1 MNNIKTHTALII
13 FLILTA
19 GVWIIWPAADKF
31 LDTGNYENRTLR
43 EFPDFNPEQMESYL
57 SEVEQWLD
65 DRAPFRNQLIRMNGM
80 LDYYLFDTSPNS
92 NVIKGKDGW
101 LFYNNKADGDPI
113 ASYKGE
119 DLLTEDE
126 LASIAKTLCISR
138 DNLAS
143 EGCDFIIY
151 IAPNKERIYADELPD
166 YYGDPADEHAAL
178 QIYSYLKTH
187 TDIKIVYPLTEMID
201 ASQLYTDE
209 YVYHKTDTH
218 WNEMGAY
225 TGMLSLLETV
235 GITMPF
241 IESDGMTIVA
251 QKDTPGDLANML
263 NLGKSIDG
271 GMTYRANGYLTHG
284 IVNEKWDFY
293 NEIIYH
299 TDNGDPRRVFVWRD
313 SFGSAMSDII
323 GSQFSYTYLRNAGS
337 YDNSQVKEN
346 KPDIFV
352 LETVERYAA
361 WRLRQFLYE

>member
-1 MNNIKTHTALII
+1 M
-13 FLILTA
+13 
-19 GVWIIWPAADKF
+19 WIIWPAADKF

-43 EFPDFNPEQMESYL
+43 EFPDFSPEQMESYP

-65 DRAPFRNQLIRMNGM
+65 DRASFRNQLIRMNGM

-143 EGCDFIIY
+143 EGCDFIIF

-178 QIYSYLKTH
+178 QIYSYLKTR

-209 YVYHKTDTH
+209 YLYHKTDTH
-218 WNEMGAY
+218 
-225 TGMLSLLETV
+225 
-235 GITMPF
+235 
-241 IESDGMTIVA
+241 
-251 QKDTPGDLANML
+251 
-263 NLGKSIDG
+263 DG
-271 GMTYRANGYLTHG
+271 GMTYRVNGYLTHG

-299 TDNGDPRRVFVWRD
+299 TVNGDPRRVFVWRD

-346 KPDIFV
+346 KTDIFV

>member
-1 MNNIKTHTALII
+1 MI
-13 FLILTA
+13 
-19 GVWIIWPAADKF
+19 
-31 LDTGNYENRTLR
+31 
-43 EFPDFNPEQMESYL
+43 SY
-57 SEVEQWLD
+57 
-65 DRAPFRNQLIRMNGM
+65 
-80 LDYYLFDTSPNS
+80 
-92 NVIKGKDGW
+92 
-101 LFYNNKADGDPI
+101 
-113 ASYKGE
+113 
-119 DLLTEDE
+119 
-126 LASIAKTLCISR
+126 
-138 DNLAS
+138 
-143 EGCDFIIY
+143 IY

-209 YVYHKTDTH
+209 YLYHKTDTH

-235 GITMPF
+235 GITMPS
-241 IESDGMTIVA
+241 IES
-251 QKDTPGDLANML
+251 
-263 NLGKSIDG
+263 G
-271 GMTYRANGYLTHG
+271 GMTYRVNGYLPHG

-346 KPDIFV
+346 KPDIFCFGNSGKICG
-352 LETVERYAA
+352 VEIKTIS
-361 WRLRQFLYE
+361 L

>member
-1 MNNIKTHTALII
+1 M
-13 FLILTA
+13 
-19 GVWIIWPAADKF
+19 
-31 LDTGNYENRTLR
+31 
-43 EFPDFNPEQMESYL
+43 
-57 SEVEQWLD
+57 
-65 DRAPFRNQLIRMNGM
+65 
-80 LDYYLFDTSPNS
+80 
-92 NVIKGKDGW
+92 
-101 LFYNNKADGDPI
+101 
-113 ASYKGE
+113 
-119 DLLTEDE
+119 LTEDE
-126 LASIAKTLCISR
+126 LASIAETLCISR

-209 YVYHKTDTH
+209 YLYHKTDTH

-235 GITMPF
+235 GITMPS

-263 NLGKSIDG
+263 NLGKSIEG
-271 GMTYRANGYLTHG
+271 GMTYRVNGYLTHG

>member
-1 MNNIKTHTALII
+1 
-13 FLILTA
+13 
-19 GVWIIWPAADKF
+19 
-31 LDTGNYENRTLR
+31 
-43 EFPDFNPEQMESYL
+43 MESYP

-101 LFYNNKADGDPI
+101 IFYNNKADGDPI

-151 IAPNKERIYADELPD
+151 IAPNKDRIYADELPD
-166 YYGDPADEHAAL
+166 YYGDPADEHATL
-178 QIYSYLKTH
+178 QIYSYLKTR

-209 YVYHKTDTH
+209 YLYHKTDTH

-235 GITMPF
+235 GITMPS
-241 IESDGMTIVA
+241 IES
-251 QKDTPGDLANML
+251 
-263 NLGKSIDG
+263 G
-271 GMTYRANGYLTHG
+271 GMTYRVEGYPTHG